1 MKEQLELIINRL
13 TNIIA
18 TQNKEAEIT
27 LKINLNTTKRYEEID
42 VIISKIDYSIL
53 DTYMADD
60 RSEKLTIS
68 EIPKQM
74 YLTFAIYL
82 SGSMYTECDI
92 MENVKILILQLFKCE
107 EAGRAIARVMC
118 ISFINN
124 FDTFRDLI
132 KASQN
137 RIKNNMI

>member
-1 MKEQLELIINRL
+1 
-13 TNIIA
+13 
-18 TQNKEAEIT
+18 
-27 LKINLNTTKRYEEID
+27 
-42 VIISKIDYSIL
+42 
-53 DTYMADD
+53 MADD

-82 SGSMYTECDI
+82 SGSIYTECDI

>member
-1 MKEQLELIINRL
+1 M
-13 TNIIA
+13 
-18 TQNKEAEIT
+18 NKEEFLEELGKELERLEEIEHVSS
-27 LKINLNTTKRYEEID
+27 LANTKRYEEID